1 MTKSEIRGSGGN
13 ENNKKER
20 LKKQSNN
27 FARESVICLGT
38 NKHEYANA
46 VLKAGR
52 GGAYPEPMKSR
63 ELLVKNDFSKHC
75 GLLGLKN

>member
-52 GGAYPEPMKSR
+52 GGLSRAYEK
-63 ELLVKNDFSKHC
+63 
-75 GLLGLKN
+75 